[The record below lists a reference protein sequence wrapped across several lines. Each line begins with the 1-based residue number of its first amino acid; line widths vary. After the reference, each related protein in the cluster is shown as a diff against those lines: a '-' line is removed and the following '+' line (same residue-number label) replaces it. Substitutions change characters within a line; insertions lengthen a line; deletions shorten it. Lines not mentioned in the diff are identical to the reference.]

1 MIMEFPEDLTENC
14 CKRLHRIKG
23 QVEGIE
29 RMLLDKRDCKDIIT
43 QISAAAKALEQVG
56 FNLVASGI
64 SYCLENPEQAEE
76 EGYQLDDIRKMFLK
90 LS

>member
-1 MIMEFPEDLTENC
+1 MVMEFPEGLTDDC

-29 RMLLDKRDCKDIIT
+29 KMLLAKRDCKDIIT

-56 FNLVASGI
+56 FNLVASGV
-64 SYCLENPEQAEE
+64 SYCLESPDQAEKD
-76 EGYQLDDIRKMFLK
+76 GYKLDDIRKMFLK

>member
-1 MIMEFPEDLTENC
+1 MEFPEDLINDS

-29 RMLLDKRDCKDIIT
+29 KMLLANRDCKDVIT

-56 FNLVASGI
+56 FNLVASGM
-64 SYCLENPEQAEE
+64 SYCLESPDQAAKD
-76 EGYQLDDIRKMFLK
+76 GYEIDDIRKMFLK